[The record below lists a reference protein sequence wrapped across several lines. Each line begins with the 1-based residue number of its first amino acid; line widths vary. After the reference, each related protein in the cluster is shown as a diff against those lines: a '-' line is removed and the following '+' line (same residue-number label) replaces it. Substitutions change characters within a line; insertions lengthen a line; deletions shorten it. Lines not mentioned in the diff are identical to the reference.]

1 MKEFAISPNQKLVFM
16 PLEASSVIGSIG
28 GIGELFKEM
37 GGDSVGSGGT
47 RSSIPNVSQD

>member
-28 GIGELFKEM
+28 GIGELFKDIKE
-37 GGDSVGSGGT
+37 SGSG
-47 RSSIPNVSQD
+47 SASIPNVGND